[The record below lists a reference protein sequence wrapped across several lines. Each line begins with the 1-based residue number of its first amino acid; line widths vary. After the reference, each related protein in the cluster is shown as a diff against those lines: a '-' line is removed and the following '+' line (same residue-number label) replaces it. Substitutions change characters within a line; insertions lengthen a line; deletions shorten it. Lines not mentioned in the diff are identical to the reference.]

1 MSATG
6 GAFRGA
12 YLPDP
17 VREGADAPAP
27 DMALAQFILGL
38 RASGVRDKDLL
49 VSFEKATRGTFL
61 PRTNP
66 SLLYASYPLPIE
78 CGAEATAPQVV
89 ATVLAAAN
97 LKPGLRVLEIGT
109 GSGYQAAVMARYGCQ
124 VVTIERFHTL
134 HVNAARAMRRL
145 NIVNVRLEHGDGR
158 EGFADAAPY
167 DRILI
172 NAGVKDVPD
181 ALIEQL
187 SPGGT
192 LVVPVQSG
200 REQRL
205 YAFDDTGDTFRQ
217 RDLGRSTFQMIMPGR
232 ALVL

>member
-1 MSATG
+1 MSVAG
-6 GAFRGA
+6 GAYRGD

-17 VREGADAPAP
+17 AAGAAPPAP

-49 VSFEKATRGTFL
+49 VSFEKTMRGIFL

-66 SLLYASYPLPIE
+66 SLLYSPFALPIE

-89 ATVLAAAN
+89 ATVLAVAE
-97 LKPGLRVLEIGT
+97 LKPGMRVLEIGT

-134 HVNAARAMRRL
+134 HIAAARAMRRL

-158 EGFADAAPY
+158 EGFEEGGPY
-167 DRILI
+167 DRILV
-172 NAGVKDVPD
+172 NAAVKEVPD

-187 SPGGT
+187 VPGGT
-192 LVVPVQSG
+192 LVVPIQHG

-205 YAFDDTGDTFRQ
+205 YAFDDTGENFRQ
-217 RDLGRSTFQMIMPGR
+217 RDAGRSSFQMMLAER
-232 ALVL
+232 ARVL